1 MFRKILIAGL
11 LMASTAGIASA
22 QTRVTFL
29 MRNGERI
36 IGDLTYKGGA
46 DYTLNGRD
54 IPASEVAV
62 IAFVPNDPTPQEVSR
77 VPTVDNNP
85 NELERHVFVTRDG
98 SMVFGKLYKFSP
110 DGNIITFD
118 QREGGRP
125 DVAAS
130 NMSRI
135 YINPAAARNIYAPI
149 LAALNPTSS
158 ATGTS
163 GVAGNGTSGAQ
174 IRVPGNQQ
182 WVPTGFTVRRN
193 DILRFDAQGEVMWT
207 TEQADKAGPSGANN
221 RRMSGAPPFPNAPGG
236 ALIGRVGNGQ
246 AFLIANLGSVKMPA
260 NGELF
265 LGINDDVV
273 ADNTGDF
280 FVTISR

>member
-1 MFRKILIAGL
+1 MFRRLLIAGL
-11 LMASTAGIASA
+11 LIASTAGIASA

-36 IGDLTYKGGA
+36 VGDLTYKGGS

-77 VPTVDNNP
+77 IPTVDNNP

-98 SMVFGKLYKFSP
+98 SMVWGKLYKFSP

-149 LAALNPTSS
+149 LAGLNNGAAPGG
-158 ATGTS
+158 AVGTS
-163 GVAGNGTSGAQ
+163 GTQVR
-174 IRVPGNQQ
+174 IPGNQQ
-182 WVPTGFTVRRN
+182 WVSTGFVVRRGET
-193 DILRFDAQGEVMWT
+193 LRFNASGEVMWT
-207 TEQADKAGPSGANN
+207 TEQVDRATPAGAQN
-221 RRMSGAPPFPNAPGG
+221 RRMSGRPPFGNAPGG

-246 AFLIANLGSVKMPA
+246 AFLVGNQGSVRMPA

-265 LGINDDVV
+265 LGINDD
-273 ADNTGDF
+273 ALQDNTGDF